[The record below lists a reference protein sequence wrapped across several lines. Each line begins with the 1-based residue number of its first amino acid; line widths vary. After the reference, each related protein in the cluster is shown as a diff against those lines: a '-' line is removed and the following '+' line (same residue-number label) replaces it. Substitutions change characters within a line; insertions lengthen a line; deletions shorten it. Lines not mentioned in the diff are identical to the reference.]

1 MFSLHIPMTWSSSLH
16 ATQMFLFLQHLHCLF
31 LFWCF
36 FYFCFPVLVFQY
48 LLNNQ
53 LHTFCLLKHI
63 VVSNILYMVYKNN
76 EVFPRRMVVI
86 NSAYITVEY
95 VIPKQNI
102 SSHCAW
108 RQFLFASAKSIVYGN
123 KFLNRSLRYILIL

>member
-1 MFSLHIPMTWSSSLH
+1 MFSLHIPMTRFSSLH

-36 FYFCFPVLVFQY
+36 FYFCFPVLVF

-53 LHTFCLLKHI
+53 LHTFCLFKRI

-86 NSAYITVEY
+86 NSAYITVEC

-108 RQFLFASAKSIVYGN
+108 RQFLFASAKSIVYED
-123 KFLNRSLRYILIL
+123 KFLNRSLRNILIL